1 MKLDQVAD
9 DVNVNG
15 GKFTLM
21 DLPYDRKDLEPV
33 ISRDTIDLHYGKHH
47 SGYVDKLN
55 DLIKGTEYENSSL
68 KQIIIDSRDNDEG
81 VFNNAGQNYN
91 HIIYFQSLTPDYND
105 PSDSLKQKIEESF
118 GSMDKFKQEF
128 VDAGMKRFGSG
139 WVYLVLENG
148 KMKFKTYPNADNP
161 VGEDV
166 EILAAF
172 DVWEH
177 SYYLDYKNDRK
188 EHLTRVINELVIN
201 ELINYKFIESRLLEA

>member
-21 DLPYDRKDLEPV
+21 DLPYKRTDVEPV
-33 ISRDTIDLHYGKHH
+33 ISRDTVDLHYGKHH

-55 DLIKGTEYENSSL
+55 DLIKGTEYEDKSL
-68 KQIIIDSRDNDEG
+68 KQIIIESRDNDQAI
-81 VFNNAGQNYN
+81 FNNAGQNFN
-91 HIIYFQSLTPDYND
+91 HIIYFQSLTPDYEE
-105 PSDSLKQKIEESF
+105 PSQEMQDHIEDSFDTME
-118 GSMDKFKQEF
+118 KFKEAF

-148 KMKFKTYPNADNP
+148 KIKFKTYPNADNP

-166 EILAAF
+166 AILAAF

-177 SYYLDYKNDRK
+177 SYYIDFRNKRPVYLKNFVD
-188 EHLTRVINELVIN
+188 NLVN
-201 ELINYKFIESRLLEA
+201 WENVASRL

>member
-55 DLIKGTEYENSSL
+55 DLIKGTEYENKSL
-68 KQIIIDSRDNDEG
+68 KQIIIESRDNDQAI
-81 VFNNAGQNYN
+81 FNNAGQNFN
-91 HIIYFQSLTPDYND
+91 HIIYFQSLTPDYEV
-105 PSDSLKQKIEESF
+105 PSQEMQDKIEDNF
-118 GSMDKFKQEF
+118 DTMDKFKEAF

-148 KMKFKTYPNADNP
+148 DLKFKTYPNADNP

-188 EHLTRVINELVIN
+188 EHLTRVINELV
-201 ELINYKFIESRLLEA
+201 NYKFIESRLLEA

>member
-55 DLIKGTEYENSSL
+55 DLIKGTEYENKSL
-68 KQIIIDSRDNDEG
+68 KQIIIESRDNDQAI
-81 VFNNAGQNYN
+81 FNNAGQNFN
-91 HIIYFQSLTPDYND
+91 HIIYFQSLPPEYEE
-105 PSDSLKQKIEESF
+105 PSQQLQDKIEDDF
-118 GSMDKFKQEF
+118 GTMDKFKEAF

-148 KMKFKTYPNADNP
+148 DLKFKTYPNADNP

-188 EHLTRVINELVIN
+188 EHLTRVINELV
-201 ELINYKFIESRLLEA
+201 NYKFIESRLLEA